1 MAFFCLPLDSRRL
14 YGRGCPQTKGPKLLL
29 DHVIL
34 ARKSLKSKTPYE
46 VIQCNIDVVNYLL
59 EEGAEMTELS
69 PEALASYHV
78 DFYQAQV
85 SNGGIDQFV
94 ANSGWVPEVVNRVIV
109 GL

>member
-1 MAFFCLPLDSRRL
+1 M
-14 YGRGCPQTKGPKLLL
+14 LL

-94 ANSGWVPEVVNRVIV
+94 ANSDWVPEVVNRVIV